1 MSSSE
6 TEKEGGETMS
16 NYKIRVLGEEFFM
29 LMTDE
34 EYRGVAMLAA
44 MSHGAIEITL
54 ADVKGGDE

>member
-1 MSSSE
+1 
-6 TEKEGGETMS
+6 MS

-29 LMTDE
+29 LMTEE

-54 ADVKGGDE
+54 IEEKGGEDL